1 MEYMIKPVA
10 YLDSSDFDD
19 EGNIINKNIPQ
30 NDKPVFIMLQANF
43 CGYCRMAKPDF
54 QKFAENNV
62 DKFFCASIQADS
74 NEQLVKDLQ
83 PRLGK
88 IYPNLFGFPSY
99 IVYYKGKKVI
109 YEGGRKLQDL
119 QTFADGFNDY
129 FNKICSTDPLPLDPL
144 KAPEPTPTPTP
155 M

>member
-19 EGNIINKNIPQ
+19 EGNIINKNIPH

-83 PRLGK
+83 PKMNK

-99 IVYYKGKKVI
+99 IVYFKGKKIV
-109 YEGGRKLQDL
+109 YEGGRKVQDL

-129 FNKICSTDPLPLDPL
+129 FNKISNDEQQMKT
-144 KAPEPTPTPTP
+144 PEQPPTPAPAS